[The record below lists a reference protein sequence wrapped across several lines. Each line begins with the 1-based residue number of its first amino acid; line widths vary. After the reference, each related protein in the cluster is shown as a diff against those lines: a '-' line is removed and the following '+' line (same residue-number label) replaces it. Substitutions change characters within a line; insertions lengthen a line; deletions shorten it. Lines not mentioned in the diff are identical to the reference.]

1 MTLLG
6 QASTG
11 AQPAEAPAGLA
22 LEGLAYGIEPL
33 DAIFVLHAGS
43 GQLYAGW
50 VRPGAGVRAEDIAE
64 GMFDAF
70 RASQRAMRKLFSEPP
85 RWGERV
91 PDPDLF
97 VTLEMPARTAMMRRT
112 RAFAVGCLFDASMP
126 LGMARLVT
134 MRMAATLEPDLPVE
148 ASSVEASSVEAAAP
162 AAEVQVPLPFQH
174 AEAERGGDGDR
185 EGDRAREGSEQRKTL
200 EFPSIGAAIVHK
212 SMMLPPVVARATPAE
227 VDRVRQILALLE
239 ARAPE
244 PHVIR
249 LRIALRAGLTPL
261 ALSSPETL
269 GPNTLVLIETA
280 AEDVLGVD
288 LSDLGSIS

>member
-1 MTLLG
+1 MTVLG

-11 AQPAEAPAGLA
+11 AQPAESPAGLA

-148 ASSVEASSVEAAAP
+148 ASSVEAAAP
-162 AAEVQVPLPFQH
+162 AAEVQVPLPFQPFQP
-174 AEAERGGDGDR
+174 AEAERGEDGDR

-212 SMMLPPVVARATPAE
+212 SMMQPPVAARATPAE
-227 VDRVRQILALLE
+227 VDRVRRILALLE
-239 ARAPE
+239 SRAPE

-280 AEDVLGVD
+280 AEDVLGLD
-288 LSDLGSIS
+288 LSDLGSIA